1 MWITDL
7 YTEKAVERIQNHNSS
22 VPLFLYLAFQAPH
35 SPIPRPPDKYMSEYK
50 GFRSVYQAGLPNG
63 SQAIHR
69 AAAVTAMDIGVGKV
83 VEIIEM
89 LTNFFLRSSSLFKVV
104 DALKAAGIY
113 ENSVIVFTTDNG
125 GAADK
130 SSNFPFRD
138 RKESLY
144 EGGVRGV
151 GWVHSPLLCRS
162 GYENN
167 RMMFISDWFNTLLS
181 IAGLES
187 LLPASLD
194 SINMWSSISRNSG
207 SSREEIIFNLDQ
219 DNYWRTWSAA
229 IRVGRFKLIWGQP
242 KLLKLRVRAKL
253 TNRQL
258 QLFNFFSI

>member
-7 YTEKAVERIQNHNSS
+7 YTEKAVERIHNHNSS

-35 SPIPRPPDKYMSEYK
+35 SPIPRPPDKYMSQYK
-50 GFRSVYQAGLPNG
+50 GVRSVYQAGLPNG

-69 AAAVTAMDIGVGKV
+69 AAAVTAMDVGVGKV
-83 VEIIEM
+83 VDFLDKIFVNISII
-89 LTNFFLRSSSLFKVV
+89 KVV

-151 GWVHSPLLCRS
+151 GWVHSPLLCRT

-167 RMMFISDWFNTLLS
+167 RMMFITDWFNTLLS

-194 SINMWSSISRNSG
+194 SINMWKSISRNSG

-242 KLLKLRVRAKL
+242 KLLKLRVKAKL
-253 TNRQL
+253 TNR
-258 QLFNFFSI
+258 

>member
-1 MWITDL
+1 M
-7 YTEKAVERIQNHNSS
+7 
-22 VPLFLYLAFQAPH
+22 
-35 SPIPRPPDKYMSEYK
+35 
-50 GFRSVYQAGLPNG
+50 
-63 SQAIHR
+63 
-69 AAAVTAMDIGVGKV
+69 
-83 VEIIEM
+83 
-89 LTNFFLRSSSLFKVV
+89 V

-151 GWVHSPLLCRS
+151 GWVHSPLLCRT

-187 LLPASLD
+187 LLPANLD
-194 SINMWSSISRNSG
+194 SINMWNSISRNSG

-258 QLFNFFSI
+258 QLFNFCST